1 MIHVGSSG
9 GTLDLVP
16 MSSSII
22 TKMYS
27 QLAADADTRPSTKRS
42 MMKLAVL
49 PYHAWPGLVP
59 LLGRYAGHVALTAPS
74 AWNCI
79 WPSLICGF

>member
-1 MIHVGSSG
+1 MIQVGSSG
-9 GTLDLVP
+9 GVLDLVP

-27 QLAADADTRPSTKRS
+27 QLAADADTRPVSKRS

-49 PYHAWPGLVP
+49 PYQA
-59 LLGRYAGHVALTAPS
+59 
-74 AWNCI
+74 
-79 WPSLICGF
+79 